1 MRSVLLELRNQHPEE
16 VSGLFLA
23 TLCYRLFYD
32 IPFSALQFLTL
43 LILGSWG
50 LRSANLISVWSHEPF
65 TQTYDTYAFVI
76 SVYLVDIIEN
86 PQERPYLALVSKDWD
101 GGADAPIVRTVL
113 LVLPVTTYQS
123 TCSTY
128 RRSTCDI
135 LRWQPVTMNRCV
147 TPPPPNHG
155 AASPPSSLRRR

>member
-86 PQERPYLALVSKDWD
+86 PKERSYLALDSKTW
-101 GGADAPIVRTVL
+101 TVE
-113 LVLPVTTYQS
+113 
-123 TCSTY
+123 
-128 RRSTCDI
+128 RER
-135 LRWQPVTMNRCV
+135 
-147 TPPPPNHG
+147 
-155 AASPPSSLRRR
+155 PSSVLS